1 MTLTNFDASQ
11 ITIKKRQKVLNSWKS
26 VNDQYVNLGTSVL
39 REQPTAQSLGVVV
52 DRKQGGCKCSA
63 DASNSPYQFNGLSKC

>member
-11 ITIKKRQKVLNSWKS
+11 ITLKIKQKTLYAWKS

-39 REQPTAQSLGVVV
+39 REQTSAQSLGVVV

-63 DASNSPYQFNGLSKC
+63 DASNSPYQFNGLSKG